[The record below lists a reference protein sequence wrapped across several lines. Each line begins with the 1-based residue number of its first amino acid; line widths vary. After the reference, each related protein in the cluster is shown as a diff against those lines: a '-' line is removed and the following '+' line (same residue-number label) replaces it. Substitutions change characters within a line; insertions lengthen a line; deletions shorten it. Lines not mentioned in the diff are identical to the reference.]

1 MPETRQSWSLLQAV
15 LRAWGPDTGLAYAGP
30 DASTKAG

>member
-1 MPETRQSWSLLQAV
+1 MPATRQSWSLLQAV
-15 LRAWGPDTGLAYAGP
+15 LRAWGGYGLAYAGP